1 MFHYMAHRTAATDIV
16 KLPQKLQ
23 SVVL

>member
-1 MFHYMAHRTAATDIV
+1 MFHYMAHRTAATDII